1 MTTTTRPDGHDAIR
15 YATANGLTLSTYS
28 DPTAERMA
36 YLIRGAEAGDPA
48 TAEGI
53 AAGHFACHWTDAE
66 IEALA
71 SEMGIA
77 APLDCD
83 AIRALVEAL
92 DREEAALDAANREDA

>member
-1 MTTTTRPDGHDAIR
+1 MTTKTEMTTETTTT
-15 YATANGLTLSTYS
+15 T
-28 DPTAERMA
+28 ERMA
-36 YLIRGAEAGDPA
+36 DLIRGAEAGDPA

-53 AAGHFACHWTDAE
+53 AAGDFACHWTDAE
-66 IEALA
+66 IVDLA